1 MGGREKRKEAVR
13 GVNMRCGA
21 LRGGAEPGGRDEYMW
36 EEEGRKKGRR
46 EGEGG
51 IRRSE
56 FTVTERG
63 KRGGGGGGG
72 GANHE
77 GKRVLVGPGIFCRV
91 DQNREVKWT
100 RVIKCVILPL
110 GFSHKYMCW
119 RRRTE

>member
-72 GANHE
+72 GCESRGETSFGGTRHFLQGGSE
-77 GKRVLVGPGIFCRV
+77 QGGEMDTR
-91 DQNREVKWT
+91 DQMRNSASGV
-100 RVIKCVILPL
+100 
-110 GFSHKYMCW
+110 
-119 RRRTE
+119 